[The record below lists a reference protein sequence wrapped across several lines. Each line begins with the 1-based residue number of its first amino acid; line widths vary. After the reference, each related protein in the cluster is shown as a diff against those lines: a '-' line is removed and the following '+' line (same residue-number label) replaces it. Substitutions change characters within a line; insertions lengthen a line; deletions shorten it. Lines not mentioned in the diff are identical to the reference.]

1 MTLGCVQVR
10 AVIRVSLEDALER
23 QRDAGPSLAEAVAAV
38 AEVSINRCR
47 RKGVREVSGGVE
59 MTFSLSIPTDDMAQ
73 RARARLTARAIEI
86 DLVKK
91 CGEEG
96 FAGRIAWVDVSIEQK
111 TLTIDCEEEFQ
122 EAVSKMEV
130 RWSVDQL
137 AYFGHKPAMPLY

>member
-1 MTLGCVQVR
+1 MTLACVQVR
-10 AVIRVSLEDALER
+10 AVIRVSLEDASDR

-38 AEVSINRCR
+38 AGVSIKRCR

-73 RARARLTARAIEI
+73 HARARLTARAVEI

-91 CGEEG
+91 CGQGG
-96 FAGRIAWVDVSIEQK
+96 FAGRIAWVDVFIEQK
-111 TLTIDCEEEFQ
+111 ILTVDCEEEFQ

-130 RWSVDQL
+130 RWSVNQL
-137 AYFGHKPAMPLY
+137 AYFGHC